1 MRKIKALTM
10 TMIFW
15 VLLIILSSAWLIFL
29 ILNNIILIQ
38 TNAFLLLVL
47 IIASLSFTLSIYFI
61 YQIIFD
67 TRLELKKAREK
78 EKNIKDIIKY
88 EQVLDPPSLY
98 N

>member
-1 MRKIKALTM
+1 MRKVKALTM

-29 ILNNIILIQ
+29 FINNIILIQ

-78 EKNIKDIIKY
+78 EKNIRDIIKY

>member
-1 MRKIKALTM
+1 MRKVKALTM

-29 ILNNIILIQ
+29 IINNIILIQ
-38 TNAFLLLVL
+38 TNAFLFLVL
-47 IIASLSFTLSIYFI
+47 IIAGFSFTLSVYFI

-78 EKNIKDIIKY
+78 EKNVRDIIKY

>member
-1 MRKIKALTM
+1 M